1 MCTSLLFIN
10 WISSTIHHFSSQ
22 RRFLNLPLS
31 QIFNKMPTSYSFGRI
46 CQSWSKFWQLPVSIP
61 FYLKFKRGRHL
72 TNLLLIA
79 LIQRCNMQCREL
91 KQNCKRC
98 AWKGNCF
105 SDWSSCCQVT
115 SLSFDS
121 VDRPCSFRWSG
132 GIIWQICFWL
142 SYYRNAICD
151 AHGSNRNENCFPDWS
166 SHSLEHA
173 LSFSP
178 LIFSWKENKLSP
190 NFFLPLGDPHNLFYN
205 LFQCQLQIA
214 AWSLARNRKSD
225 QNADFLF
232 TVFLLWSEIVRW
244 LFDIQ

>member
-91 KQNCKRC
+91 QQNCKRC

-105 SDWSSCCQVT
+105 SDWSSCCQDLTVKWHHFLLPASMLF
-115 SLSFDS
+115 SLKLRHYLADLLLIVLIQKCNMRCIHLNQKWKLLSRLIFSFS
-121 VDRPCSFRWSG
+121 RTHLVFFSTHLFLEGKYRKFRIVLCNICNVWSSDRFECAW
-132 GIIWQICFWL
+132 
-142 SYYRNAICD
+142 
-151 AHGSNRNENCFPDWS
+151 NEICFPDWS
-166 SHSLEHA
+166 SL
-173 LSFSP
+173 LSSDI
-178 LIFSWKENKLSP
+178 IFSGAHLV
-190 NFFLPLGDPHNLFYN
+190 FFSTHLF
-205 LFQCQLQIA
+205 LEG
-214 AWSLARNRKSD
+214 K
-225 QNADFLF
+225 
-232 TVFLLWSEIVRW
+232 
-244 LFDIQ
+244 

>member
-1 MCTSLLFIN
+1 MQKLHILAGLSFYRMMCSLQKLHLSAGLWFLLKVKHILLTLCTSLLFII

-31 QIFNKMPTSYSFGRI
+31 QTFNKMPTSYSFGRI

-98 AWKGNCF
+98 EWKGNCF

-115 SLSFDS
+115 SLSFGR
-121 VDRPCSFRWSG
+121 VHALFIEVEAFFG
-132 GIIWQICFWL
+132 GFAFDCP
-142 SYYRNAICD
+142 NTDAICNMRCI
-151 AHGSNRNENCFPDWS
+151 HLNQKWK
-166 SHSLEHA
+166 L
-173 LSFSP
+173 LSR
-178 LIFSWKENKLSP
+178 LIF
-190 NFFLPLGDPHNLFYN
+190 
-205 LFQCQLQIA
+205 
-214 AWSLARNRKSD
+214 
-225 QNADFLF
+225 
-232 TVFLLWSEIVRW
+232 
-244 LFDIQ
+244 